1 MCPSKQKILDSYRE
15 IDMLLTAVKSPKRLV
30 RPYITT
36 LVARFFVFGYG
47 SWKSAEEVSC
57 VFMEESLLFSSSR
70 VKGYFIS
77 ETFFKLLLNVP
88 IKKII
93 NPFFFN
99 LQYNITYRFSGGMV

>member
-1 MCPSKQKILDSYRE
+1 
-15 IDMLLTAVKSPKRLV
+15 MLLTAVKSPKRLV

-88 IKKII
+88 IDFLEEWFDLNRSVIKK
-93 NPFFFN
+93 NGDLATPYS
-99 LQYNITYRFSGGMV
+99 LGMTSSK